1 MRGRR
6 QVETG
11 KKRQRDVRTL
21 KIKKCHSGGRRERGR
36 RDATQEEITETGGET
51 ETRAEIRGERCSH
64 ENIQNIS
71 VLSQS
76 LRWP

>member
-11 KKRQRDVRTL
+11 KKRQKDVRTL
-21 KIKKCHSGGRRERGR
+21 KIKKCHSGGHRERGR
-36 RDATQEEITETGGET
+36 QEEITETGGET

>member
-11 KKRQRDVRTL
+11 KKRQKDVRTL

-36 RDATQEEITETGGET
+36 QEEITETGGET
-51 ETRAEIRGERCSH
+51 EIRGERCSH

>member
-36 RDATQEEITETGGET
+36 QEEITETGGET
-51 ETRAEIRGERCSH
+51 ETRAEIRRERCSH

>member
-11 KKRQRDVRTL
+11 KKRQRDVTTL

-36 RDATQEEITETGGET
+36 QEEITETGGET
-51 ETRAEIRGERCSH
+51 ETRAEIRRERCSH

>member
-11 KKRQRDVRTL
+11 KKRQKDVRTL

-36 RDATQEEITETGGET
+36 QEEITETGGET